1 MSQQHRFITRA
12 MACVAAA
19 ATLVAGLAYAGP
31 ALVAETPSYPSD
43 SGKPNVDAL
52 LGEFTQYWQPKSN
65 PSNADGDVF
74 RGSVTDKGVSLL
86 KRNDD
91 LTVSINNK
99 AAADDQSGTLVDG
112 RYTQLQRALIDV
124 DQNNR
129 ETYWDAFGPIM
140 GEWFWDGMVVD
151 PQTKT
156 RALQKTYDL
165 LNGMVGY
172 LPVTAAK
179 QYFNFP
185 RPSMNKD
192 EGDAYDRS
200 VNGENDLKGLSP
212 QLALRRAADWH
223 DDYRGLDHPAG
234 YDGLIPGKSQSF
246 PSGHTM
252 AFYTSGLTL
261 AAMMPEFAPQIVARA
276 AEGGNDRIVQGAHY
290 PLDVMGGRIVG
301 EASAAGRLNDDEF
314 FSKVVQ
320 PAQTE
325 LRDYLTQRG
334 KAAGYGDTLS
344 EIIANTKAT
353 TTGGYRN
360 SFTDAVSTKPI
371 TDVRSAVA
379 SYTQRLT
386 YGYQQVGKA
395 GQAPRVPDN
404 AEGLLR
410 TVFPTLN
417 AKQRRAVL
425 AATEIDSGYP
435 LDSTSDGWQRLNL
448 AAAFTSK
455 VTLNQAGDVVKVE
468 AGDKAEVVRES
479 APTPA
484 PGGNE
489 QNKPGTVPGGTS
501 GDGSPSAKPGANTGV
516 VAGGKT
522 SAADSLAHTGIDM
535 SLVTVLAMAMLAA
548 GITLERLRRM
558 TR

>member
-1 MSQQHRFITRA
+1 MRRNVPKNHGGGICRSNIDSSHA
-12 MACVAAA
+12 PWLSVAAA

-31 ALVAETPSYPSD
+31 ALAAETPSYPSD

-112 RYTQLQRALIDV
+112 RYTQLQRALIDA

-234 YDGLIPGKSQSF
+234 YDADSRQIAVVPVRSYDGVLHVRPDARRDDAGIR
-246 PSGHTM
+246 
-252 AFYTSGLTL
+252 
-261 AAMMPEFAPQIVARA
+261 APDRRA
-276 AEGGNDRIVQGAHY
+276 GRGGRNDRIVQGAHY

-334 KAAGYGDTLS
+334 KAAGT
-344 EIIANTKAT
+344 AT
-353 TTGGYRN
+353 RSPRSSPTPSDHDRRIPQLVHRR
-360 SFTDAVSTKPI
+360 VSTKPI

-489 QNKPGTVPGGTS
+489 QNKPGTVPMARRVMARLP
-501 GDGSPSAKPGANTGV
+501 PSRA
-516 VAGGKT
+516 
-522 SAADSLAHTGIDM
+522 
-535 SLVTVLAMAMLAA
+535 
-548 GITLERLRRM
+548 R
-558 TR
+558 TRA

>member
-1 MSQQHRFITRA
+1 M
-12 MACVAAA
+12 
-19 ATLVAGLAYAGP
+19 
-31 ALVAETPSYPSD
+31 
-43 SGKPNVDAL
+43 
-52 LGEFTQYWQPKSN
+52 
-65 PSNADGDVF
+65 
-74 RGSVTDKGVSLL
+74 
-86 KRNDD
+86 
-91 LTVSINNK
+91 
-99 AAADDQSGTLVDG
+99 
-112 RYTQLQRALIDV
+112 
-124 DQNNR
+124 
-129 ETYWDAFGPIM
+129 
-140 GEWFWDGMVVD
+140 
-151 PQTKT
+151 
-156 RALQKTYDL
+156 
-165 LNGMVGY
+165 
-172 LPVTAAK
+172 
-179 QYFNFP
+179 
-185 RPSMNKD
+185 
-192 EGDAYDRS
+192 
-200 VNGENDLKGLSP
+200 
-212 QLALRRAADWH
+212 
-223 DDYRGLDHPAG
+223 
-234 YDGLIPGKSQSF
+234 
-246 PSGHTM
+246 
-252 AFYTSGLTL
+252 
-261 AAMMPEFAPQIVARA
+261 
-276 AEGGNDRIVQGAHY
+276 
-290 PLDVMGGRIVG
+290 
-301 EASAAGRLNDDEF
+301 
-314 FSKVVQ
+314 
-320 PAQTE
+320 
-325 LRDYLTQRG
+325 
-334 KAAGYGDTLS
+334 
-344 EIIANTKAT
+344 
-353 TTGGYRN
+353 
-360 SFTDAVSTKPI
+360 STKPI

-489 QNKPGTVPGGTS
+489 QNKPGTVLGGTS
-501 GDGSPSAKPGANTGV
+501 GGSSSAKPGANTGV